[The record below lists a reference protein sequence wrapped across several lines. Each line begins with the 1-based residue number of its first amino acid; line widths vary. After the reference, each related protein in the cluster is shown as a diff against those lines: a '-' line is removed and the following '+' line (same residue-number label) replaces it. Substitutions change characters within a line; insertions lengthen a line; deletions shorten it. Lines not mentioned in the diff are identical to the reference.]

1 MFINGIKL
9 FVVSIIYFLIP
20 TIVFMVAG
28 GAGIM
33 MGGAADSL
41 GAGALIG
48 MLIGMIFLFVFS
60 LIALMGLVRFA
71 RTDSFGEAFN
81 FSAII
86 THIGEIGWVSY
97 VLALVIFW
105 IVAAVAAVIFAIA
118 MGVISAILL
127 LIPFVGWLLAF
138 LLSIIIAVLIGPF
151 VGVFGT
157 RYITHI
163 YDSAPQTLDRGR
175 YRLWGGGK
183 KPPPLCLSGLNMQY
197 PLLGAEWRKTAKS
210 AKRGKNTPKRSPE
223 CTIDYEH

>member
-1 MFINGIKL
+1 MPA
-9 FVVSIIYFLIP
+9 SPIP
-20 TIVFMVAG
+20 PREGDTRGKAVPGRANPHTGFFFKF
-28 GAGIM
+28 
-33 MGGAADSL
+33 SP

-163 YDSAPQTLDRGR
+163 YDSA
-175 YRLWGGGK
+175 
-183 KPPPLCLSGLNMQY
+183 
-197 PLLGAEWRKTAKS
+197 GAPASMFR
-210 AKRGKNTPKRSPE
+210 
-223 CTIDYEH
+223 